1 MLRLARRAQ
10 RAAPSRETPRM
21 APHDPDERKIA
32 VFIDMDNV
40 VIGVRDSKQ
49 PGFDINL
56 VLSRLVEKG
65 DIVVK
70 KAYADWNHHKNY
82 KRPMHDAAIEL
93 IDIPESR
100 RTGKNSAD
108 IKMVVEAMELSY
120 TKPHIDTFVLVSG
133 DSDFS
138 PLVSKLRENDKHIIG
153 VGVKNSSARI
163 LIDNCDEFLFYD
175 ELETKAA
182 RRPPAQNGWTNLPQK
197 KKEAFE
203 QLLTAVKALQREN
216 KGLYGSLVKD
226 TMKRLQPQFNE
237 EYHGYTSFS
246 RLLED
251 AQENKLIELQTDPR
265 SGTYVISK
273 VQD

>member
-1 MLRLARRAQ
+1 
-10 RAAPSRETPRM
+10 M
-21 APHDPDERKIA
+21 APHDSDERKLA

-40 VIGVRDSKQ
+40 VIGVRDSKS
-49 PGFDINL
+49 GTFDINL

-175 ELETKAA
+175 DLVRSGPRRRAVAA
-182 RRPPAQNGWTNLPQK
+182 GKNLPQK
-197 KKEAFE
+197 KQEAFA
-203 QLLTAVKALQREN
+203 LMLDAVAALQREN
-216 KGLYGSLVKD
+216 KDVLWGSLVKD
-226 TMKRLQPQFNE
+226 TMVRKQPQFNE
-237 EYHGYTSFS
+237 EYHGYSSFGK
-246 RLLED
+246 LLED
-251 AQENKLIELQTDPR
+251 AQKHKLIKLRKDTR
-265 SGTYVISK
+265 SGTYVIEE
-273 VQD
+273 VLEEAVAAG

>member
-1 MLRLARRAQ
+1 MSNSPVGA
-10 RAAPSRETPRM
+10 
-21 APHDPDERKIA
+21 HKIA
-32 VFIDMDNV
+32 VFIDLENLA
-40 VIGVRDSKQ
+40 IGVGKSRQAK
-49 PGFDINL
+49 FDVNR
-56 VLSRLVEKG
+56 VLRRLVEKG
-65 DIVVK
+65 DIVFK
-70 KAYADWNHHKNY
+70 KAYADWGNYSTY
-82 KRPMHDAAIEL
+82 KRPLHEAAIEL
-93 IDIPESR
+93 IDMPGSKL
-100 RTGKNSAD
+100 TGKNSAD
-108 IKMVVEAMELSY
+108 IKMVVDALELCY
-120 TKPHIDTFVLVSG
+120 TKPFIDAFALISG

-138 PLVSKLRENDKHIIG
+138 PLVSKLRENNKHIIG
-153 VGVKNSSARI
+153 VGVKNSTSPL

-273 VQD
+273 VED